1 MEWNAFEE
9 ICSIRQKKA
18 CILFNTGNH
27 FMNLELLGLA
37 IDIVQVWIVLALML
51 EELYTKTI

>member
-1 MEWNAFEE
+1 MRSKKSAAFAKN
-9 ICSIRQKKA
+9 SLHFVQ
-18 CILFNTGNH
+18 TSNH
-27 FMNLELLGLA
+27 SMNLELLGLA